1 MRIFV
6 SVIFMFALSAIADES
21 GELVQLQNG
30 EVADA
35 EDINGNF
42 ELLKKLIDE
51 SSDTSC
57 TISTADGSTTISCP
71 DGSSSS
77 IPINNQ
83 FSACME
89 SDFEG
94 VWIFS
99 GPDFDDDS
107 VADLEFYAFY
117 DDKSIELSGYECSVY
132 GCELL
137 GAISGTWGE
146 FDSSFCSINVTADV
160 SSSDSARGLLFLS
173 ASKSVLTGFIC
184 DPENGCIAGSLNK
197 GGIPSQGKS
206 LPADFI
212 KPAKKP
218 TRE

>member
-89 SDFEG
+89 SDFRFDLR
-94 VWIFS
+94 FS
-99 GPDFDDDS
+99 VNYFL
-107 VADLEFYAFY
+107 LELFFQ
-117 DDKSIELSGYECSVY
+117 ILSC
-132 GCELL
+132 L
-137 GAISGTWGE
+137 
-146 FDSSFCSINVTADV
+146 
-160 SSSDSARGLLFLS
+160 
-173 ASKSVLTGFIC
+173 
-184 DPENGCIAGSLNK
+184 
-197 GGIPSQGKS
+197 
-206 LPADFI
+206 
-212 KPAKKP
+212 
-218 TRE
+218 